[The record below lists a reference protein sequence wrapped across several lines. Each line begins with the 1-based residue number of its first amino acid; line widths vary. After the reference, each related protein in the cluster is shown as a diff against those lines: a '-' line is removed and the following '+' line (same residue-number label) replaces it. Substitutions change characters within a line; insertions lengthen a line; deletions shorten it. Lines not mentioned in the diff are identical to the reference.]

1 MYSWLDTVASICQQ
15 KATLASCDYRQHCM
29 RWNKQKKPPPPKK
42 NQNQKTGCCD
52 GEACLS
58 GCCVVLIGKRRTL
71 TSTGYSAYLSWRRLA
86 NFRPPNHF
94 LWVSSGTQAHLSF
107 VFTRGGKIHHLS
119 EAPLS
124 TETENWSG
132 WGQVSELCPGVETS
146 PMAPPSCPARLSK
159 LPSSTAISLMFLTRC
174 PACLSVTIQY
184 RYPPPPK
191 KKKADKVDFD
201 VRWEDARVPRNNS
214 NGYRNR
220 RASQLSKHPVAVC
233 PLYWRQLE

>member
-1 MYSWLDTVASICQQ
+1 MGVCNRDTPGPFRGSTPGNPDNLNHGLVRTVDSYHLQFSWQAACILGSTRSPQFVNKRPHWHPATIVNIACGGINSKK
-15 KATLASCDYRQHCM
+15 KA
-29 RWNKQKKPPPPKK
+29 PPKK
-42 NQNQKTGCCD
+42 
-52 GEACLS
+52 S
-58 GCCVVLIGKRRTL
+58 RVLRRGGMSKRRTL

-86 NFRPPNHF
+86 NSRPPNHF

-107 VFTRGGKIHHLS
+107 VFTRGNKIHHLS

-132 WGQVSELCPGVETS
+132 WGQVSELCPGMETS

-184 RYPPPPK
+184 RYPPPP
-191 KKKADKVDFD
+191 
-201 VRWEDARVPRNNS
+201 
-214 NGYRNR
+214 
-220 RASQLSKHPVAVC
+220 
-233 PLYWRQLE
+233 